1 MIFLKVRDFNFKKTK
16 MNLKNF
22 EFLDKFITDLEK
34 LSNKYG
40 GTMFY
45 DFKKDQGSDAPSFHV
60 QGTHGVSSVLHRMV
74 LTNHLRRVLETAHRM
89 LPGCTTQG
97 RTRRPSPASGSARTC
112 SLGPARGQ

>member
-1 MIFLKVRDFNFKKTK
+1 MKDTNEIEKALQVKVNEECRQIV
-16 MNLKNF
+16 
-22 EFLDKFITDLEK
+22 DKFITDLEK

-74 LTNHLRRVLETAHRM
+74 LTNHSAQM
-89 LPGCTTQG
+89 LKYK
-97 RTRRPSPASGSARTC
+97 SKE
-112 SLGPARGQ
+112 LIKKLDLI